1 MGSMQHT
8 CCPLLTDVRTPIEEM
23 DMLSLNTPP
32 TRCSGLRPLVQLA
45 PFWAKRR
52 GDTQALEPV
61 AGKLL
66 TRWPGWEQEE
76 GLRGI
81 QDGPCD
87 RVRWSLR
94 LPLHLGL
101 PVCPGRQRAAL
112 PESWGCQHRVSP
124 LPTPGPTAAPRE
136 QERGSPGGFP
146 WGRLSGRCSRQAGC
160 EPASRRERRASLEAP
175 VGAVCWTL
183 SPSACLAEDGV
194 CM

>member
-8 CCPLLTDVRTPIEEM
+8 CSPLLTDVQDANRGNGHAQFEH
-23 DMLSLNTPP
+23 PP
-32 TRCSGLRPLVQLA
+32 TRCSGLHPLVQLA

-52 GDTQALEPV
+52 GETQALEPV
-61 AGKLL
+61 AVKPL
-66 TRWPGWEQEE
+66 TRWPGWEREE

-87 RVRWSLR
+87 RVRRSLR
-94 LPLHLGL
+94 LPSHLGL

-146 WGRLSGRCSRQAGC
+146 WGRLSGRCSRQAVC
-160 EPASRRERRASLEAP
+160 EPAFRRERRASLEAP
-175 VGAVCWTL
+175 VGAV
-183 SPSACLAEDGV
+183 
-194 CM
+194 